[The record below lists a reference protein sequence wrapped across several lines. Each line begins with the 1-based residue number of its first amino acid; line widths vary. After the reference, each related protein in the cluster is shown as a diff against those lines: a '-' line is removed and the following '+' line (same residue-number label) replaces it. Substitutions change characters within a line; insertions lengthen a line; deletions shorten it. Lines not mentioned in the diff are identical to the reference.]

1 MPGARVQA
9 PVKSRRRPDSRAHPS
24 VRMPRP
30 VPAGPKPGVSEVY
43 WSPRNKVDLYSFD
56 AEYLRRLKARE
67 PDTEGH
73 FVSYFTPRLH
83 VKLRQ
88 RGFSLQMVDDIRQE
102 TFFRVLA
109 AVQNDSV
116 LYPER
121 FGAFV
126 VSVCDRVIL
135 ENYRDIARNQHLD
148 VENMN
153 LPDGQASLESVVL
166 QKEKRRIVARI
177 LDQLSPKS
185 RNILRALVY
194 EQLTRD
200 ELCARFGVT
209 SDYLRV
215 LLFRAREEFAA
226 LLNAQG
232 VAGLDERGHDD
243 ESARKHN

>member
-1 MPGARVQA
+1 
-9 PVKSRRRPDSRAHPS
+9 
-24 VRMPRP
+24 MPRP
-30 VPAGPKPGVSEVY
+30 VPAGPKPADSEVY

-67 PDTEGH
+67 PNTEGH

-88 RGFSLQMVDDIRQE
+88 RGFSLQLLEEIRQE

-109 AVQNDSV
+109 AVQNDSI

-135 ENYRDIARNQHLD
+135 ENYRDITRSQHLD
-148 VENMN
+148 VENMD
-153 LPDGQASLESVVL
+153 LPDRQASLESVVL
-166 QKEKRRIVARI
+166 LKEKRQIVAQI
-177 LDQLSPKS
+177 LDQLSPRS
-185 RNILRALVY
+185 RNVLRALLY

-226 LLNAQG
+226 LLKAKG
-232 VAGLDERGHDD
+232 LAGLEESHQEEGSGRKDD
-243 ESARKHN
+243 